1 MRILVVDN
9 QPDMLESLVK
19 VLSSAQGIDGGPYK
33 VTPEQSYDK
42 ALDILKQERFEV
54 VVVDADGGES
64 RKEGLDA
71 IGPMR
76 IVQALMDKS
85 PITIVLTS
93 SPSLSNCVAAIRAGV
108 WDYLEKNSHD
118 GSEFYDNL
126 LRSIKE
132 GCQHRL
138 AQPDLGR
145 PDPNAR
151 WVHENLKCLMEQY
164 PGQVVAILDEEVLE
178 YAPTYGEVLDRLEG
192 KFFLT
197 RPYLFLVPDPTI
209 EVIE

>member
-19 VLSSAQGIDGGPYK
+19 VLSSAQGIDGAPYK
-33 VTPEQSYDK
+33 VMPEQSHEK
-42 ALDILKQERFEV
+42 ALDILKQKRFEV

-64 RKEGLDA
+64 RNEGLGA
-71 IGPMR
+71 IGAMH
-76 IVQALMDKS
+76 IVHALMDKS
-85 PITIVLTS
+85 PITIVLTAY
-93 SPSLSNCVAAIRAGV
+93 PSLPNCVAAMRAGA
-108 WDYLEKNSHD
+108 WDYLEKKPHD

-151 WVHENLKCLMEQY
+151 WVHENLKFLMEQY
-164 PGQVVAILDEEVLE
+164 AGQAVAILDEKVLE
-178 YAPTYGEVLDRLEG
+178 HGPTYGEVLDRLDG

-197 RPYLFLVPDPTI
+197 RPYLFLIPDPTLEMI
-209 EVIE
+209 E

>member
-9 QPDMLESLVK
+9 QPEMLESLVK
-19 VLSSAQGIDGGPYK
+19 VLSSAQGIDGAPYK
-33 VTPEQSYDK
+33 VTPEQSHEK

-54 VVVDADGGES
+54 VVNADGGES
-64 RKEGLDA
+64 DNEGLEA
-71 IGPMR
+71 IGAMR
-76 IVQALMDKS
+76 IVHALMDKS
-85 PITIVLTS
+85 PITIVLAS
-93 SPSLSNCVAAIRAGV
+93 SPSLPNCVAAIRAGA
-108 WDYLEKNSHD
+108 WDYLEKKPHD

-151 WVHENLKCLMEQY
+151 WVHENLKCLMQQY
-164 PGQVVAILDEEVLE
+164 PEQVVAILDERVLE
-178 YAPTYGEVLDRLEG
+178 HGPTYGEVLDRLEG

-197 RPYLFLVPDPTI
+197 RPYLFLVPDPTLEMI
-209 EVIE
+209 E